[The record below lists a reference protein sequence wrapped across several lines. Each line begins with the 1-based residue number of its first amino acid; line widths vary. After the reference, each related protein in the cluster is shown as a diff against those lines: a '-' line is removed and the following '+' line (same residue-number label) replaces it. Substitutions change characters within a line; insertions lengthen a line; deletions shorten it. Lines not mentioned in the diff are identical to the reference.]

1 MIYFCCDQL
10 RRNQLVGSAFNGI
23 DYLEVL
29 DHEIELT
36 DPANRQKKLVVHFI
50 NDLAPNALGVANI
63 QIEGGERIRGIVAVN
78 AAVGGAD
85 AKALN
90 VDVDKYGDFSIYTLR
105 LVQNAQNPSPPAD
118 IDPLFAAV
126 DFSFKVDC
134 PTVFDCQPQCDCPPA
149 AREEPEIDY
158 LAKDYASFRRLMLDR
173 MSVLMP
179 QWQERN
185 AADLGVALVETL
197 AYVGDYLSYQQ
208 DAVAAE
214 AYLGTARRRVSVRR
228 HARLVD
234 YAMHDG
240 CNARA
245 WVQVQVNSDVFLMDA
260 GTQLFTRIPGEP
272 AALPD
277 DPVVRAKAHEIF
289 ETMEEIALFEAHN
302 EINFYTWSDQ
312 RCCLPKGATHA
323 TLRGSFA
330 DFKAGD
336 VLLFEEAIGPHTGRP
351 EDADPAHRCAVRLTH
366 VETQN
371 ASGQAL
377 TDPLTGQAITE
388 IFWADEDALPFALC
402 ISAQT
407 DTSHG
412 AKFIDDVSVARGNIV
427 LADHGRTVADESLG
441 VVPAPPLAKTASSAC
456 GRCEPQDLVAL
467 PVRFR
472 PKLSSRPLT
481 FAVPSKNSAQ
491 FGFTPNAQDSGDLDN
506 KIFPLDLQKQF
517 ETIGVGFPS
526 GTSIQGVQPIWSVSD
541 GQRAFIIKQEQGKL
555 NVYPLPGA
563 VRAATAQDP
572 RATLPVARL
581 HSKLNLDETDW
592 SAVRDLLD
600 SDASDPHFV
609 AEIEDDGTARLR
621 FGDDRLGARPQT
633 LSAFDARYRVGNGAA
648 GNVGAEAIAHL
659 STDNAALAAETRLVR
674 NPLPAEGGIEPET
687 MAEVRAYAPAAFRT
701 QERAV
706 TEADYAAVTERHP
719 GVQRAI
725 ATFRWTGSWHTV
737 FISVDRLG
745 GLPLD
750 DDFEASIRS
759 YVERYR
765 MAGHDLEID
774 GPRYVSLE
782 IDMHVCAEP
791 DYFRADVKEELLK
804 LFSNRVLPDR
814 RLGVFHPDQFTFGQT
829 VYLSPL
835 IAAAQAVPGVMSV
848 QVNQFQR
855 QGTPDNK
862 PLAAGKLELGRLEIA
877 RCDNDPNFAEHGVFH
892 LSVGGG
898 K

>member
-1 MIYFCCDQL
+1 MIYFCCDHL

-50 NDLAPNALGVANI
+50 NDLAANAIGVANI
-63 QIEGGERIRGIVAVN
+63 QIEGGERITNIIAVN
-78 AAVGGAD
+78 AAVDGTD
-85 AKALN
+85 AKALH

-105 LVQNAQNPSPPAD
+105 LVQNAQNPSPPD
-118 IDPLFAAV
+118 GIDPLFAAV

-134 PTVFDCQPQCDCPPA
+134 PSDFDCQKQCDCPPA
-149 AREEPEIDY
+149 ARVEPEIDY

-173 MSVLMP
+173 MALLMP
-179 QWQERN
+179 EWRERN

-208 DAVAAE
+208 DAVATE

-245 WVQVQVNSDVFLMDA
+245 WVQVQVNSDVFLMAA
-260 GTQLFTRIPGEP
+260 GTQLFTKIPGEP
-272 AALPD
+272 PALPD
-277 DPVVRAKAHEIF
+277 DPIVRAQAHEVF
-289 ETMEEIALFEAHN
+289 ETMEAIALFEAHN

-323 TLRGSFA
+323 TLHGSFA
-330 DFKAGD
+330 NLKASD
-336 VLLFEEAIGPHTGRP
+336 VLIFEETIGPHTGRP
-351 EDADPAHRCAVRLTH
+351 EDADPAHRCAVRLLH
-366 VETQN
+366 VETRD
-371 ASGQAL
+371 AAGQPL
-377 TDPLTGQAITE
+377 TDPLTGEAISE
-388 IFWADEDALPFALC
+388 IFWVAEDALSFPLC

-407 DTSHG
+407 DNDHG
-412 AKFIDDVSVARGNIV
+412 AKFIDDVSIARGNIV
-427 LADHGRTVADESLG
+427 LADHGKTTAESLDS
-441 VVPAPPLAKTASSAC
+441 VPQGPPAKPTASEC
-456 GRCEPQDLVAL
+456 DRCEPQDLAPL
-467 PVRFR
+467 PLRFR
-472 PKLSSRPLT
+472 PTLSARPLT
-481 FAVPSKNSAQ
+481 FAAPSTTDAL
-491 FGFTPNAQDSGDLDN
+491 FGFTSTPQDASDLDN

-517 ETIGVGFPS
+517 EAIGVGFPS
-526 GTSIQGVQPIWSVSD
+526 AASIQGSQPVWSISD
-541 GQRAFIIKQEQGKL
+541 GRNAFIIKEEQGKL
-555 NVYPLPGA
+555 NVYRLPGA
-563 VRAATAQDP
+563 ARSATAQDP
-572 RATLPVARL
+572 RAALPAARL
-581 HSKLNLDETDW
+581 HSRLNLDEIDW
-592 SAVRDLLD
+592 TPVRDLLD
-600 SDASDPHFV
+600 SGATDAHFV
-609 AEIEDDGTARLR
+609 AEVENDGTARLR
-621 FGDDRLGARPQT
+621 FGDDRLGARPEA
-633 LSAFDARYRVGNGAA
+633 LSAFDAKYRVGNGAA

-659 STDNAALAAETRLVR
+659 FTTDAALRAETSLVR

-687 MAEVRAYAPAAFRT
+687 MAQVRAYAPEAFRT

-706 TEADYAAVTERHP
+706 TEADYAAMTERHA

-737 FISVDRLG
+737 FITVDRLG
-745 GLPLD
+745 GLPMD

-759 YVERYR
+759 HVERYR

-774 GPRYVSLE
+774 GPRYVALE
-782 IDMHVCAEP
+782 IDMHVCADP
-791 DYFRADVKEELLK
+791 DYFRSDVKEDLLK
-804 LFSNRVLPDR
+804 LFSNRALPDGS
-814 RLGVFHPDQFTFGQT
+814 LGLFHPDRFTFGQT

-848 QVNQFQR
+848 QVNQFHR

-862 PLAAGKLELGRLEIA
+862 PLSAGKLELGRLEIA
-877 RCDNDPNFAEHGVFH
+877 RCDNDPNFAEHGIFS